1 MKKLIVLSAITSV
14 LYGCGGGGGGGT
26 LTENVIVTNRGGA
39 SLTVIDAKTDAVK
52 KTVAIAGS
60 EPMYVVYVKQTDRLY
75 VGDRAQNK
83 VHVLHPSTFN
93 IESSIDVGR
102 GVFHMWADAKGEQ
115 LWVANDV
122 DNSISVIKLADRSVR
137 TLPLQDKPHDVFLTA
152 DGKTA
157 YVSLLVP
164 NAPDKV
170 LLFDAQTLAQSSQ
183 VNVGEDPHLF
193 FVEQDQK
200 LYVANQQGGLNV
212 FQRNLQP
219 DYNLG
224 LAGTHGIFASG
235 SGSHVFMTNISGQ
248 QLYSLNTQTKALTE
262 PALDVSVS
270 TPHNVVVNGDDK
282 KLFVTHSGAA
292 ANQVTVYN
300 INVQGKLTFKK
311 PLTAGTNPFGIAY
324 YSY

>member
-1 MKKLIVLSAITSV
+1 MKKLVLLGAVTGL
-14 LYGCGGGGGGGT
+14 LYGCGGSGS
-26 LTENVIVTNRGGA
+26 LTENIIVTNRGGA
-39 SLTVIDAKTDAVK
+39 SLTVIDAQTDAVK
-52 KTVAIAGS
+52 QTVAIAGS

-83 VHVLHPSTFN
+83 VHVLHPSTFK
-93 IESSIDVGR
+93 IEASIDVGK

-122 DNSISVIKLADRSVR
+122 DNSISVIQLSDRSVR
-137 TLPLQDKPHDVFLTA
+137 TLSLQDKPHDVFLTA

-170 LLFDAQTLAQSSQ
+170 LIFDAQTLTQASQ

-193 FVEQDQK
+193 FVEHDQK
-200 LYVANQQGGLNV
+200 LYVANQEGGLNV
-212 FQRNLQP
+212 FHRNLQP
-219 DYNLG
+219 DYSLD
-224 LAGTHGIFASG
+224 LAGTHGIFASR
-235 SGSHVFMTNISGQ
+235 SGTHVFMTNISGR
-248 QLYSLNTQTKALTE
+248 QLYSLNTKTKALAE
-262 PALDVSVS
+262 PALNLGVN

-300 INVQGKLTFKK
+300 IDAQGQLSFSKA
-311 PLTAGTNPFGIAY
+311 LTAGTNPFGIAY
-324 YSY
+324 YSYW

>member
-1 MKKLIVLSAITSV
+1 MKKLILLSAITGI
-14 LYGCGGGGGGGT
+14 LYGCGGGSGT

-52 KTVAIAGS
+52 QTVAIPGS
-60 EPMYVVYVKQTDRLY
+60 EPMYVVHVKQTDRLY

-93 IESSIDVGR
+93 IEASIDVGR
-102 GVFHMWADAKGEQ
+102 GVSHMWADAKGEQ

-122 DNSISVIKLADRSVR
+122 DNTISVIKLSDRSVR
-137 TLPLQDKPHDVFLTA
+137 TLSLQDKPHDVFLTA

-170 LLFDAQTLAQSSQ
+170 LIFDAQTLTQTSQ

-200 LYVANQQGGLNV
+200 LYVANQEGGLNV

-219 DYNLG
+219 DYSLD
-224 LAGTHGIFASG
+224 LAGAHGIFASR
-235 SGSHVFMTNISGQ
+235 SGTHVFMTNISGR
-248 QLYSLNTQTKALTE
+248 QLYSLNTPSKALAE
-262 PALDVSVS
+262 PALNLTVN
-270 TPHNVVVNGDDK
+270 TPHNLVVNGDDK

-300 INVQGKLTFKK
+300 IDAQGKLSFSKA
-311 PLTAGTNPFGIAY
+311 LTAGTNPFGIAY
-324 YSY
+324 YSYW